1 MIDIKIVILI
11 IALLI
16 FFAYV
21 RKCIQKNK
29 IEYGNIQYL
38 GQRSYQN
45 DYFSVF
51 QSDQKMIATV
61 ADGMI
66 THKKGRYAAILAAEV
81 LKENLSTST
90 EPYFLTIE
98 KSVHE
103 MQAKMS
109 QSMFNR
115 TLQVSFLN
123 VVIEGNHF
131 WWYSI
136 GNCYLFLY
144 RDRALTRVNQHKQKG
159 RLKIKKRDT
168 FLLCTDGAG
177 LQLSEIE
184 MINVLKKKNMPYVK
198 CVNLSNQIR
207 DKNII
212 DQDHFTIVIIENV
225 A

>member
-21 RKCIQKNK
+21 RKCTQKNK
-29 IEYGNIQYL
+29 IEYGNIQCL

-103 MQAKMS
+103 MQAKIS
-109 QSMFNR
+109 
-115 TLQVSFLN
+115 T
-123 VVIEGNHF
+123 VVV
-131 WWYSI
+131 
-136 GNCYLFLY
+136 Y
-144 RDRALTRVNQHKQKG
+144 RSCISTTEPSLALTIASCTPCALRFFQSCVSTFQLMIG
-159 RLKIKKRDT
+159 RPSSFATALT
-168 FLLCTDGAG
+168 SA
-177 LQLSEIE
+177 
-184 MINVLKKKNMPYVK
+184 
-198 CVNLSNQIR
+198 
-207 DKNII
+207 
-212 DQDHFTIVIIENV
+212 FTPPPTGRSTVGGWP
-225 A
+225 AFS